1 MKEKKLLS
9 INQPVTHKVKV
20 QIQKHLTTVVQML
33 NQGILRHPGVSD
45 GGVLFGYFLDK
56 QKVTGKKPDLSKMKR
71 IIITLLLLFSLHTT
85 AQPLKVNQQ
94 FPGITFKELFNSPA
108 KELQLSSFK
117 DKMIIFDFW
126 SINCIGCIQSF
137 PKLDSLQKK
146 FSNNI
151 QLFLVSREPLP
162 KVKDFF
168 EKRKK
173 IKIPQVPFICN
184 DSLLQQFFPHEGVP
198 AIAWLNKEHQFRY
211 ITNGSDLNEQ
221 SIAKLLNNESL
232 KLSAHQTGHQQIKNI
247 INKEYEENLQF
258 VSFLSN
264 CIIGNQ
270 ETRSKTLRNR
280 TTGIQVK
287 CESATGLYIIAF
299 NEEGKYNYK
308 RVGRLITDFEESYKY
323 IKPANE
329 AEIQGWKKLYAY
341 SYELLIPQSDT
352 LLKYSYMKQD
362 LQRYFQISAEVKPV
376 YKKCIVLETINGT
389 VNIKTKGGVS
399 FTSFDR
405 SSVSG
410 DVTFPQRELINYPFQ
425 LFLNSISYWLETEY
439 KLPFE
444 NNVTF
449 NGNVDIRLSGETVE
463 SLSIKK
469 MNEELKQYGLVL
481 IEKEM
486 PVQCLILSDKKKP
499 VQ

>member
-1 MKEKKLLS
+1 M
-9 INQPVTHKVKV
+9 NQPVTHKVKLYL
-20 QIQKHLTTVVQML
+20 QKHLTTLLQKL
-33 NQGILRHPGVSD
+33 NQGTSRHPGVSD
-45 GGVLFGYFLDK
+45 GGVIFGYFFDK
-56 QKVTGKKPDLSKMKR
+56 QKVTGKKRVFFKM
-71 IIITLLLLFSLHTT
+71 IIITFILLLNVHTN
-85 AQPLKVNQQ
+85 AQPLKENQQ

-146 FSNNI
+146 FCNNI

-184 DSLLQQFFPHEGVP
+184 DTLLQQLFPHEGVP
-198 AIAWLNKEHQFRY
+198 AIAWLNKEHQFRF

-221 SIAKLLNNESL
+221 SITKLISNQQLNL
-232 KLSAHQTGHQQIKNI
+232 ALHQSGHQQIKNI

-287 CESATGLYIIAF
+287 CASAVDLYIIAF
-299 NEEGKYNYK
+299 NEDGKYNFK
-308 RVGRLITDFEESYKY
+308 RTGRLITDVDDPSKY
-323 IKPANE
+323 SKPENE
-329 AEIQGWKKLYAY
+329 AEVQQWKEQYAY
-341 SYELLIPQSDT
+341 SYELLIPRSDT
-352 LLKYSYMKQD
+352 LSKYSYMKQD
-362 LQRYFQISAEVKPV
+362 LQRFFQLSAEIKPV
-376 YKKCIVLETINGT
+376 YKKCIVLEATGDSLKLRT
-389 VNIKTKGGVS
+389 GGGDAVNS
-399 FTSFDR
+399 FFR

-410 DVTFPQRELINYPFQ
+410 DITEPVRVLQNEPFNFLIHN
-425 LFLNSISYWLETEY
+425 LTSWLEAEY
-439 KLPFE
+439 KMPFE
-444 NNVTF
+444 NTVSFT
-449 NGNVDIRLSGETVE
+449 GNIDIRLSAEAVE
-463 SLSIKK
+463 SLNITKL
-469 MNEELKQYGLVL
+469 NAELKQYGLIL
-481 IEKEM
+481 TEKEM
-486 PVQCLILSDKKKP
+486 PVQCLILSDRKKP